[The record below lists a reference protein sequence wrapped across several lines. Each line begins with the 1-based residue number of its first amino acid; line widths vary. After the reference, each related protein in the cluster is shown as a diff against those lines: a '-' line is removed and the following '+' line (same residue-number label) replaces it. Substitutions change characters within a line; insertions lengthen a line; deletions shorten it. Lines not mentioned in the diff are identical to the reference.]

1 MTVTVKRLDSQHEFE
16 TIKVIRSRVF
26 IEEQGIS
33 PDLEIDEFD
42 AVALHAVAYLAGDIV
57 GTGRL
62 IIDNETEARVGRMA
76 VEFSRRGHG
85 IGSAILGF
93 LENEALKLGIKTV
106 ILHAQNYVKEFYVN
120 SGYHEH
126 GDTFMEAGILHIEM
140 RKAI

>member
-16 TIKVIRSRVF
+16 AIKVIRARVF

-42 AVALHAVAYLAGDIV
+42 AAALHAVAYLSGDIV

>member
-1 MTVTVKRLDSQHEFE
+1 MTVIVKRLDSDDEFE
-16 TIKVIRSRVF
+16 AIKVIRSRVF

-42 AVALHAVAYLAGDIV
+42 GAALHAVAYFSGNIV

-62 IIDNETEARVGRMA
+62 IIDNDTEARIGRMA
-76 VEFSRRGHG
+76 VESSLRGHG

-126 GDTFMEAGILHIEM
+126 GDAFMEAGILHIEM

>member
-42 AVALHAVAYLAGDIV
+42 AAALHAVAYLSGDIV

-93 LENEALKLGIKTV
+93 LENEALKLGIKIV

-120 SGYHEH
+120 SDYHEH

>member
-1 MTVTVKRLDSQHEFE
+1 MTITVKRLDSQHEFE
-16 TIKVIRSRVF
+16 AIKIIRSLVF

-42 AVALHAVAYLAGDIV
+42 DSAVHAVAYFSDDIV

-62 IIDNETEARVGRMA
+62 IIDNDTEARIGRMA
-76 VEFSRRGHG
+76 VESSRRGNG

-93 LENEALKLGIKTV
+93 LENEALKLGTKIV